1 VKTALDAS
9 YALGGISIG
18 LQCDDPEVVALVD
31 ARFRPLRR
39 PVAPPTDITIEIR
52 GPGPA
57 AGWLPPPAGAGR
69 PIYDAPGQPIEY
81 FDESD
86 ELYVD
91 YGRRVRLLCS
101 PSEGR
106 ISMAINGTDPGDSIQ
121 ATHPMLT
128 IALVETMKRFGRFS
142 LHAAA
147 LSLDGRG
154 VLVPGSSGS
163 GKSTLTVTL
172 VRAGFGFLS
181 DDTVFLEPRTEGIW
195 VSGFPDEVDV
205 TDTTVS
211 MVPELGPLADQPLRP
226 GREKHGFRIEDVFDT
241 TVVAGC
247 RPVALVAPN
256 LVAGVGPSLEP
267 LAPGEALLQL
277 MPNVLLTDPKASQAH
292 LDVLG
297 ELARTIPCY
306 SFSPGSDLPAAA
318 ACLHEL
324 LT

>member
-9 YALGGISIG
+9 YEVGGVSIG

-31 ARFRPLRR
+31 SRFRPLRR
-39 PVAPPTDITIEIR
+39 GMGPPTDITIEIR
-52 GPGPA
+52 GPGEA
-57 AGWLPPPAGAGR
+57 AGWLPPPSGNGR

-81 FDESD
+81 FDATD
-86 ELYVD
+86 ELYID
-91 YGRRVRLLCS
+91 YGGQVRLLCS
-101 PSEGR
+101 LSEGR
-106 ISMAINGTDPGDSIQ
+106 ISMAVNGTDPGDAIL

-128 IALVETMKRFGRFS
+128 VALVETMKRFGRFS
-142 LHAAA
+142 LHAAG

-172 VRAGFGFLS
+172 VRAGFDFLS
-181 DDTVFLEPRTEGIW
+181 DDTVFLQPTTEGIW

-211 MVPELGPLADQPLRP
+211 MVPELAHLAHRSLRP

-247 RPVALVAPN
+247 RPVALVAPR
-256 LVAGVGPSLEP
+256 LVEGVGPTLEP
-267 LAPGEALLQL
+267 LSAGEALLQL

-306 SFSPGSDLPAAA
+306 RFSPGSDLPAAA
-318 ACLHEL
+318 DCLREL

>member
-1 VKTALDAS
+1 MKTALDAS
-9 YALGGISIG
+9 YQVGGVSIG

-31 ARFRPLRR
+31 SRFRPLRR
-39 PVAPPTDITIEIR
+39 AVAPPTDITIEIR
-52 GPGPA
+52 GPEEA
-57 AGWLPPPAGAGR
+57 AGWLPSPSGTGR
-69 PIYDAPGQPIEY
+69 PVYDAPGQPIEY
-81 FDESD
+81 FDASD
-86 ELYVD
+86 ELYLD
-91 YGRRVRLLCS
+91 YGGRVRLLCS
-101 PSEGR
+101 LSEGR
-106 ISMAINGTDPGDSIQ
+106 ISMAINGTDPGDSIL

-128 IALVETMKRFGRFS
+128 VALVETMKRFGRFS
-142 LHAAA
+142 LHAAG

-154 VLVPGSSGS
+154 VLIPGSSGS

-172 VRAGFGFLS
+172 VRAGFDFLS
-181 DDTVFLEPRTEGIW
+181 DDTVFLEPTTGGIW

-211 MVPELGPLADQPLRP
+211 MVPELGHLAVRPLRP

-247 RPVALVAPN
+247 RPVALVAPH
-256 LVAGVGPSLEP
+256 LVEGVGPSLER
-267 LAPGEALLQL
+267 LGPGEALLQL

-306 SFSPGSDLPAAA
+306 SFSPGPDLPAAA
-318 ACLHEL
+318 ACLREL